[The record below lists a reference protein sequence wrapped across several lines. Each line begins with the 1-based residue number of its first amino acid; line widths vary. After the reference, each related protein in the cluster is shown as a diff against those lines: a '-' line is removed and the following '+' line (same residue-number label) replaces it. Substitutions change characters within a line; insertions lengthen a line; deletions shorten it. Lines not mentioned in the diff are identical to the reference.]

1 MPAVSVNPDLL
12 RWAIDRSG
20 LPEVDLQSKFPKL
33 DAWLSGDKDPTLK
46 QLEAFAKK
54 TMTPLGYMLLSKP
67 PKEKLPIPDFRTV
80 GDTPIDRP
88 SPNLIDTLHDMQR
101 RQAWMRDYLIEQG
114 HSKLKFV
121 GSAKKTRDVEHV
133 VTAMRATLGLD
144 RADWASQLRTWEDA
158 LRFLRGRIEAAGIM
172 VSVCGIV
179 GVNTS
184 RSLDPEEFRGFVL
197 SDPYAP
203 LIFVNGADSKSAQM
217 FTIAHELAH
226 IWVGKDGLFNLPQLM
241 PHDDATEKFCNQ
253 VAAEFLVPAENLRE
267 RWSKVRREAEPFS
280 YLASKFKVSPL
291 VAARRALDLRLINQV
306 EFFSFYH
313 EYQTAWAARK
323 RKKKEEK
330 KSGGQFYVNQD
341 VRLGKRFAYAVVQ
354 AAREG
359 KILYGDAYRL
369 TGLKGKTFET
379 YADRL
384 TMAMEG

>member
-20 LPEVDLQSKFPKL
+20 LPEDDLQKKFPKL
-33 DAWLSGDKDPTLK
+33 SEWLSGDRDPTLK
-46 QLEAFAKK
+46 QLEVFAKR
-54 TMTPLGYMLLSKP
+54 TMTPFGYMLLSEP

-101 RQAWMRDYLIEQG
+101 RQTWMRDHLIEQG
-114 HSKLKFV
+114 YAKLKFV
-121 GSAKKTRDVEHV
+121 GSAKRVRDVEQV
-133 VTAMRATLGLD
+133 VASMRSTLGLD
-144 RADWASQLRTWEDA
+144 RANWASQLKTWEDA
-158 LRFLRGRIEAAGIM
+158 LRFLRGRIEAAGIL
-172 VSVCGIV
+172 VSICGIV

-184 RSLDPEEFRGFVL
+184 RALDPEEFRGFVL

-203 LIFVNGADSKSAQM
+203 LIFVNGADSTSAQM

-226 IWVGKDGLFNLPQLM
+226 IWVGKDGLFNLPHMM
-241 PHDDATEKFCNQ
+241 PHDNKVEKFCNR
-253 VAAEFLVPAENLRE
+253 VAAEFLVPAESLRK
-267 RWSKVRREAEPFS
+267 RWPKAKKATSPFS

-291 VAARRALDLRLINQV
+291 VAARRALDLKLINQH
-306 EFFSFYH
+306 EFFNFYH
-313 EYQTAWAARK
+313 EYQADWAAAKRK
-323 RKKKEEK
+323 RKEEK

-341 VRLGKRFAYAVVQ
+341 ARLGKRFAYAVVQ

-359 KILYGDAYRL
+359 KILYGDAYAL
-369 TGLKGKTFET
+369 TGLKGKTFDT

-384 TMAMEG
+384 TTIMEG